1 MKKKIFFSI
10 KFLILILV
18 ILTLYTNFIY
28 FIGKFFLYT
37 TFLIIVFINDI
48 LRTSYFL
55 KKKIIYF
62 SSISFSLLSITYIS
76 TFVNGD
82 AIFLFYLYLYEFIII
97 NKNKKYLLLHI
108 FLYVFMSTKE
118 LMNYTDFNFITL
130 WKNYG
135 FSILTNYI
143 IYFLIIFALI
153 TLKNQYHER
162 KKAEKLNVELKKSLK
177 TIADL
182 SIEKE
187 RNRIAQEMHDS
198 IGHKLSA
205 LIMRLDYIEKII
217 DIDAKKAKEHILKS
231 QEISRSTMKSLREAV
246 YALKENEQFYSLSD
260 SINKL
265 IKNIKIENIEIDF
278 KYSKE
283 INNIDLDIQNIIY
296 KTVMESLTNSIKH
309 GKPSKINLNILKN
322 NNEITLNI
330 KDNGIGCLNIQ
341 KSTGLNG
348 IEERIKKVNGQV
360 IFNSLN
366 KEGFETKIVI
376 PLMEGLK

>member
-1 MKKKIFFSI
+1 MKEKIFFSI
-10 KFLILILV
+10 KFLVLTLV
-18 ILTLYTNFIY
+18 VLTLYSNFIY
-28 FIGKFFLYT
+28 FIDKFFLYT
-37 TFLIIVFINDI
+37 LFLVIVFINDTI
-48 LRTSYFL
+48 RTSYFL
-55 KKKIIYF
+55 KKKFIYLI
-62 SSISFSLLSITYIS
+62 SVSFSLLSITYIS

-108 FLYVFMSTKE
+108 SLYIFMSTRE
-118 LMNYTDFNFITL
+118 LMNYTNFNFITL

-135 FSILTNYI
+135 FSILTTYI

-153 TLKNQYHER
+153 TLKKQYNEK
-162 KKAEKLNVELKKSLK
+162 KKAEDLNTKLKKSLQ

-217 DIDAKKAKEHILKS
+217 DIDKKKAKDHILRS

-246 YALKENEQFYSLSD
+246 YALKESNKFDSLSN
-260 SINKL
+260 SIEKL
-265 IKNIKIENIEIDF
+265 IKNIEIENIKINFE
-278 KYSKE
+278 YNKE
-283 INNIDLDIQNIIY
+283 INDIDLSLQNIIY

-309 GKPSKINLNILKN
+309 GKPSKINLIIFKKN
-322 NNEITLNI
+322 TEIILNI
-330 KDNGIGCLNIQ
+330 KDNGIGCSNI
-341 KSTGLNG
+341 KKNTGLTG
-348 IEERIKKVNGQV
+348 IEERIKKINGS
-360 IFNSLN
+360 ISF
-366 KEGFETKIVI
+366 KTFEKKGFETKIVI